1 MDLSLKILLCEC
13 ITGINLRI
21 WSEYTFMNIKVLK
34 YILIIHK
41 LVLNKLWLF
50 FNYKSLRI
58 SLNYRNL
65 YLISKP
71 LNFGPQKK
79 CYIKCIK
86 TSNDIKFKINRNDTD
101 KIYNNDY
108 YSS

>member
-21 WSEYTFMNIKVLK
+21 WSEYTIMNIKVLK
-34 YILIIHK
+34 NILIIHK

-50 FNYKSLRI
+50 FNYESLRI
-58 SLNYRNL
+58 SLNYRIL

-79 CYIKCIK
+79 MLYKMYK
-86 TSNDIKFKINRNDTD
+86 NQ
-101 KIYNNDY
+101 
-108 YSS
+108 